1 MDNEL
6 FVKVKSGNSDKQM
19 LFFPYLGGSM
29 TSFHELIKTI
39 KCYDVEIWT
48 ANPPGHMGS
57 KLPLMNDMTSLV
69 DMYFD
74 QFKNIIKSEC
84 YLFGH
89 SMGGNIA
96 YFLAKKL
103 YESDMYRDC
112 LKGLILSA
120 SSPPLFSYKKKYSEL
135 SDDALIAQIMEY
147 QALPKE
153 LLESKEL
160 MNMLLPVF
168 RADYRIIESGAEIE
182 IENKLPVDTYLIWGE
197 DDLVDPIEL
206 MPMWEKYVK
215 MPFMLLPVKNGEHM
229 LIHNNIDVVS
239 SYIENILAGKYS
251 YNKD

>member
-1 MDNEL
+1 MENEL

-29 TSFHELIKTI
+29 TSLHELIMAI
-39 KCYDVEIWT
+39 NYPDIEIWT

-57 KLPLMNDMTSLV
+57 KLSLMNDMEALT
-69 DMYFD
+69 DMYFNQIKD
-74 QFKNIIKSEC
+74 IIKPEC

-103 YESDMYRDC
+103 YESGVYSDY
-112 LKGLILSA
+112 LKSLILSA
-120 SSPPLFSYKKKYSEL
+120 SSPPSFSYKKKYSEL

-182 IENKLPVDTYLIWGE
+182 IANRLPIDMYLIWGE
-197 DDLVDPIEL
+197 NDLIEPIEL
-206 MPMWEKYVK
+206 LPAWEKYVK
-215 MPFMLLPVKNGEHM
+215 MPFMILPVKNGEHM
-229 LIHNNIDVVS
+229 LVHNNIDVVS
-239 SYIENILAGKYS
+239 NYIENILAGKYN
-251 YNKD
+251 YDKD